1 MTTGMSSGGSSNQ
14 VTNFS
19 VKISILPS
27 SYGHIQKGGDSP
39 FRPGMTATVD
49 VLTEQT
55 KGVLSIPIKSVT
67 MRPDTTGGNENRTCV
82 FVFNESMGKAVL
94 RFVKTG
100 IQDDQ
105 YIQML
110 EGISAEEQIIT
121 GPYEEIAK
129 SLNNGD
135 LVKKGEAVVTTKTS

>member
-1 MTTGMSSGGSSNQ
+1 
-14 VTNFS
+14 
-19 VKISILPS
+19 
-27 SYGHIQKGGDSP
+27 
-39 FRPGMTATVD
+39 
-49 VLTEQT
+49 
-55 KGVLSIPIKSVT
+55 
-67 MRPDTTGGNENRTCV
+67 
-82 FVFNESMGKAVL
+82 
-94 RFVKTG
+94 VKTG

-129 SLNNGD
+129 SLKNGD